1 MKANQILL
9 ALALM
14 HDGDWNDIFNCIQNK
29 KIPSNDEMENAIK
42 DFTGNF
48 ITILDEEY
56 PEGLKQAYKPPFV
69 LFYDGNLDLLTNN
82 PQSKLTIADEKHTND
97 TYRKQ
102 NNMLLQG
109 AKDTTLVLIGETETN
124 GYLINNHKYR
134 IIKVQSSYNPLEKG
148 NDNLLVLS
156 ETYGKG
162 NSKYESSRIASAI
175 SEKLLVFNCG
185 VHSPVIMAVNYFLQA
200 GKEVLVK
207 PTDIGN
213 PNINNMLI
221 YQGAIPVY
229 NDISLQ
235 DQLQS

>member
-1 MKANQILL
+1 MKAKQILL
-9 ALALM
+9 ALSLM
-14 HDGDWNDIFNCIQNK
+14 YDGNWNEIFNRIQTKN
-29 KIPSNDEMENAIK
+29 IPSENEMENVIK

-56 PEGLKQAYKPPFV
+56 PESLKQAYKPPFV
-69 LFYDGNLDLLTNN
+69 LFYDGNLDLLINN
-82 PQSKLTIADEKHTND
+82 VQNKLTIADEKHTND

-109 AKDTTLVLIGETETN
+109 LKNTTLVLLGETETN
-124 GYLINNHKYR
+124 GYLINNHKYH

-148 NDNLLVLS
+148 NDKMLVLS

-162 NSKYESSRIASAI
+162 NSPYESSRIASAI
-175 SEKLLVFNCG
+175 SKKLLVLNCG
-185 VHSPVIMAVNYFLQA
+185 VHSPVLMAVNYFLQA
-200 GKEVLVK
+200 GKDVLVK

-213 PNINNMLI
+213 PNVNNMLI

-235 DQLQS
+235 DEINA